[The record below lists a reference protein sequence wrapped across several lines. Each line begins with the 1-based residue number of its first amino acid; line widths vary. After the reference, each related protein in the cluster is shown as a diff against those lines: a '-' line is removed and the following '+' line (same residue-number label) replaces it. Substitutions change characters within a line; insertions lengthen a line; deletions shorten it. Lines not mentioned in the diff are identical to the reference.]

1 MSARTPARLPIP
13 FLDSVGEEDEHGP
26 ASKAL
31 TRPWMSYW
39 PPQMGSNV
47 HVLLQKTAP
56 EALSW
61 RFNLNRPF
69 DRPWQTWAQ
78 AAMSAG
84 KPCVSR
90 VLGPD
95 KASGAVP
102 ASETPAPSQQLGA
115 SRLQPSRDTDRELGT
130 KGLDAEIAALGL
142 PFVTP
147 QQLNYLSD
155 DGLYDVAKPFHT
167 RLPFLGDIRRSNITG
182 QAYSGIRIHD
192 LSGHEDE
199 FTLDISG
206 FQYLRVPTAV
216 RAWTKDVAES
226 HYLPE
231 METWL
236 KGFFGAERVH
246 IYTYT
251 FRCDNRER
259 TSSEHW
265 VGPFMRAHCDVSL
278 NSGLRRL
285 DLHFPHDADQ
295 IKKGRWRMV
304 GLWRALTGPHQ
315 DRPLAVLDNRSVAQD
330 DLIAADVVFPHY
342 CDEGYEVRYNP
353 LHRWFYKQRMT
364 SDDVLMF
371 KHYDSSSDVSRFC
384 PHSAFIDPTV
394 PHDTPQRASIEL
406 RAIVID

>member
-1 MSARTPARLPIP
+1 MSATIRSRLSVP

-31 TRPWMSYW
+31 ARPWMSYW
-39 PPQMGSNV
+39 PPQVGSEV
-47 HVLLQKTAP
+47 YLLLQQTAP

-61 RFNLNRPF
+61 RFNPTRPF
-69 DRPWQTWAQ
+69 DRPWQTWVK
-78 AAMSAG
+78 AAISAG

-90 VLGPD
+90 VLSPGN
-95 KASGAVP
+95 ASGGCSMP
-102 ASETPAPSQQLGA
+102 TSETTPAPSQRLGA
-115 SRLQPSRDTDRELGT
+115 SRPRP
-130 KGLDAEIAALGL
+130 LDAEIAALGL
-142 PFVTP
+142 PFVAP

-155 DGLYDVAKPFHT
+155 DSLYDVSKPFHT
-167 RLPFLGDIRRSNITG
+167 RLPFLGEIRRSNITG
-182 QAYSGIRIHD
+182 QGYSGIRIHD
-192 LSGHEDE
+192 LSDHEDE

-206 FQYLRVPTAV
+206 FQYLRVPTV
-216 RAWTKDVAES
+216 IRDWTKEAVES

-236 KGFFGAERVH
+236 KGFFGAQRVH
-246 IYTYT
+246 IYAYT

-259 TSSEHW
+259 TSTEHW

-285 DLHFPHDADQ
+285 DLHLPHDANQ

-315 DRPLAVLDNRSVAQD
+315 DQPLAVLDNRSLVQD
-330 DLIAADVVFPHY
+330 DLIPADIVFPHY
-342 CDEGYEVRYNP
+342 CDEGYEVRYSP

-364 SDDVLMF
+364 SDDALMF
-371 KHYDSSSDVSRFC
+371 KLYDSSSDVSRFC

-394 PHDTPQRASIEL
+394 PRDTPQRASVEL